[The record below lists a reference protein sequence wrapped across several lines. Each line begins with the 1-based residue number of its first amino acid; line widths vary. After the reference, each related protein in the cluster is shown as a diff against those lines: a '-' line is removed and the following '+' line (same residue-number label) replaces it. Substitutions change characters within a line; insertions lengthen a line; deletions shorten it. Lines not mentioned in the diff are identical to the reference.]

1 MSRVAEALYE
11 EALKDT
17 SVIVEKMQSALSK
30 INSAA
35 TKQIKEC
42 VAREG
47 LILTQPADIQKF
59 IRYCYGVSSAY
70 GEAAAA
76 VACEAYD
83 ALGLAAGLILEPAVP
98 AEVATMHE
106 VAKAIEGT
114 LKTSQNVEEL
124 SGAVTRYVKR
134 TGQDTLL
141 KNAYRDHA
149 QAAWVPSG
157 DTCAFCIMLAS
168 RGWEYVSKKAAQGHA
183 EHIHSNCDCTY
194 AVRFDTKATIKGYD
208 PDKYYE
214 QYKNAEGRTTE
225 EKLNSMRRK
234 YYAENKETILAQKA
248 DAYAKRMELNSSAA
262 EETKVD

>member
-1 MSRVAEALYE
+1 MSRAIEALLE
-11 EALKDT
+11 QNDF
-17 SVIVEKMQSALSK
+17 IVQKMQESLSK
-30 INSAA
+30 INTAA
-35 TKQIKEC
+35 ANQIKNFVE
-42 VAREG
+42 RDLLNLSE
-47 LILTQPADIQKF
+47 PRDIQKF
-59 IRYCYGVSSAY
+59 IKACYGVSTAY

-83 ALGLAAGLILEPAVP
+83 ALGLAAGMILEPAIP

-114 LKTSQNVEEL
+114 LKVSQNANEL
-124 SGAVTRYVKR
+124 SGAVARYVKR
-134 TGQDTLL
+134 AGQDTLL

-168 RGWEYVSKKAAQGHA
+168 RGWEYVSKKAAQSHA

-194 AVRFDTKATIKGYD
+194 AVRFDTSAKLKGYD
-208 PDKYYE
+208 PDKYYQ
-214 QYKNAEGRTTE
+214 QYKDAEGSTTE
-225 EKLNSMRRK
+225 EKLNSMRRR
-234 YYAENKETILAQKA
+234 YYAENKEQILAQKA

>member
-30 INSAA
+30 INSVA

-47 LILTQPADIQKF
+47 LILTQPADIQRF
-59 IRYCYGVSSAY
+59 IRYCYGVSTAY

-168 RGWEYVSKKAAQGHA
+168 RGWEYVSKKAAQSHA

-194 AVRFDTKATIKGYD
+194 AVRFDTSAKLKGYD
-208 PDKYYE
+208 PDKYYQ
-214 QYKNAEGRTTE
+214 QYKDAEGSTTE
-225 EKLNSMRRK
+225 EKLNSMRRR
-234 YYAENKETILAQKA
+234 YYAENKEQILAQKA